1 MDSGPVHRAICVLV
15 IALATLSG
23 CTPMSPDYPVAQLEF
38 DETLLGEWLPARD
51 PAKPRAD
58 PDAKEFSRVVVEPRM
73 VEHNG
78 TRVNPALAINH
89 LDKNKPR
96 PTLKQ
101 YRVIVAGEDES
112 GPHRLQFEAYLIK
125 FGQTRL
131 LGLQLEVAE
140 EAGKTYA
147 PLIPYLLPVHFVVR
161 LDRDGDRLHFRAPKA
176 PIVGWIPLVKP
187 LDAAVDAG
195 SRRAIDAKGLYV
207 AESVDRLLEHYA
219 AIAENDEAW
228 QPVDQ
233 EQTLV
238 KSRP

>member
-1 MDSGPVHRAICVLV
+1 MMDSGPVHRAICVLV

-140 EAGKTYA
+140 EAGKNVCA
-147 PLIPYLLPVHFVVR
+147 PNSLFASCALRGATRSRWRSTPLPSAQSPDR
-161 LDRDGDRLHFRAPKA
+161 WLDPAGETLGCRGGCGIAPGD
-176 PIVGWIPLVKP
+176 
-187 LDAAVDAG
+187 
-195 SRRAIDAKGLYV
+195 
-207 AESVDRLLEHYA
+207 
-219 AIAENDEAW
+219 
-228 QPVDQ
+228 
-233 EQTLV
+233 
-238 KSRP
+238 